1 MLPDECLEWRMNRY
15 LLPHRRSNPSTRRNP
30 ITHSSLPEQ
39 DGRCGLAAAARK
51 PPPPPP
57 VPPPPLLPL
66 PPPPRPLGPTP
77 APTTEMAT
85 GRVLVLSRCLGR
97 LGTARSSW
105 LGGSSEA
112 ARGPPPPQAAA
123 RRCSGSLRAGGVESA
138 AGRRVVAAAV
148 TSSQAGGGLEAGYS
162 DEQEALLQEFPL
174 PKDLLRTVLEH
185 VASATTCPTKL
196 SYTNY
201 DGRLKRS
208 VLSVMWP
215 VNLRTEGFGWRKLQ
229 AERHAA
235 AVACARL
242 KEQGWI
248 SANNKPLSCNEYQ
261 AIASQLGV
269 PENQA
274 NSLALI
280 PQVGDNADM
289 GRYQRN
295 NPAGRGHR
303 GAPFQRTREQISH
316 ASEMAE
322 LMQKFPNS
330 KTLLLSVVQIA
341 TASPSA
347 EKHVRF
353 TVTEQRPF
361 ECHLRLSWPQD
372 MVFVAHAPKKNEAIK
387 RACAMA
393 CASFKEMGLLDSGN
407 RPLRNV
413 DYNKTAL
420 QDMHAQHRRPTPIRL
435 LPALATRLH
444 DFLLQRENYTQS
456 SEAAQVLDPAVEEA
470 CVRCVFT
477 GRPYKPFTPEQAQ
490 ELSEELLSRWRAA
503 NPPVTPGEDPL
514 PILDHRDEIL
524 AALEAEDRR
533 VLIVAGETGCG
544 KTTKIPQ
551 LILESMVSRAGTG
564 AHCNVV
570 VTQPRRISAV
580 SVCQRVRQELG
591 PHLRRNIG
599 YQVRMESSPPTPG
612 GAVLFCT
619 VGILLRKLQS
629 NPDLLG
635 VSHVLLDEV
644 HERDVGT
651 DFLLV
656 LLRDVLRRNP
666 RLRLLLASATPD
678 TQRLAQYFGGATV
691 LRVPGKLYPV
701 TPYHLRNVCQLMQR
715 HPPSKVRA
723 GTAPLVG
730 LCQSLGVRRGVE
742 VTRLNPKLSSFRS
755 TVCSNAVM
763 LLSPGGVLC
772 FLPGWQEIRG
782 VMDKLSQRLNNRLD
796 KHLILPV
803 HSSLSVVDQQ
813 AIFQRPPEG
822 VRKVVLATN
831 IAETAITIDDI
842 VHVVDTGCHKLQQ
855 YDMRTQVSCLDTVW
869 VSKTNVVQRRGR
881 AGRCQ
886 PGFSYHLF
894 SEEQFAAMPEF
905 ETPEILRTP
914 LESLVLQVKLHTPH
928 IPAAQFLDQALDRP
942 NKYAVEEAVSILQE
956 IGVLMMDESLTPLG
970 ARLAHMAVEPRLAK
984 ALVLATL
991 FRCLYPVLVIISSLS
1006 RDPFQSGLQ
1015 QRAAVNKAR
1024 RLLAGE
1030 TRSDHLAF
1038 VNALEE
1044 WRHAYGDRADEQH
1057 CAAENMLHPPAVRYF
1072 SQGIHDANL
1081 VENTTECLHDEAL
1094 CNEYCRQAELVLGV
1108 LAAALYPNII
1118 QVRAWTRTY
1127 RTMSTSHQE
1136 LWTPYVQT
1144 EEEFRS
1150 RYLVYYSAMKSNGR
1164 VFVRDSSMVHPLALL
1179 LMTDAPIHW
1188 REGDGDVLLT
1198 VGDGDLV
1205 RMACR
1210 HEDARLLLG
1219 LREALR
1225 SMECELLASSE
1236 PGALPADAQERHRQ
1250 LLDILVETLNA
1261 PQEPFTARN

>member
-715 HPPSKVRA
+715 HPPSKDSDDPAPDLDFVAEVVEFICSR
-723 GTAPLVG
+723 GT
-730 LCQSLGVRRGVE
+730 
-742 VTRLNPKLSSFRS
+742 
-755 TVCSNAVM
+755 
-763 LLSPGGVLC
+763 PGGVLC

-1057 CAAENMLHPPAVRYF
+1057 CAAENMLHPPAVRYVQGLMRQF

-1118 QVRAWTRTY
+1118 QLRLGEVTREGKLRADSLVCRTRTG
-1127 RTMSTSHQE
+1127 RVLLHSST
-1136 LWTPYVQT
+1136 LNKT